1 VEVVQLI
8 GGSVALRSEMSST
21 VLTSQFADRLRSR
34 SHNLHAP
41 AVVSTRELRTA
52 LLAEPKIRATYA
64 MFKKVTVSVLGI
76 GALGAGATSRLLYG
90 DIIDEQLNRRLLA
103 DGAVGD
109 VLAYI
114 FGVGG
119 HLIESGL
126 EELLIGMPL
135 EDHIRVPHRIGV
147 AAGEAK
153 AGAIEGALRG
163 RFVNAIVTDSK
174 AAHAILARPRAG
186 SGLRPRAS
194 GGRRATKPR
203 HTGWDRS
210 AARSP
215 ASAAAGSLIDLTMPI
230 SEGMPSNPDHFPPR
244 ITRYAELDSR
254 GWIASELV
262 LDSHLGTH
270 IDAPSHFLAN
280 GISLDRIPLE
290 QLVGPVQVMR
300 LPVASGEAI
309 SASQIP
315 PIVRDRVLLATGW
328 ESQATQ
334 PDTYFRTF
342 PYLSLEAARLLV
354 ESGVRLVG
362 IDGPSVDYDG
372 SVHVLL
378 LEAGVVIVE
387 NLVNLGQLP
396 DLCWAAILPLPI
408 VNGDG
413 SPARAIASV

>member
-1 VEVVQLI
+1 
-8 GGSVALRSEMSST
+8 
-21 VLTSQFADRLRSR
+21 
-34 SHNLHAP
+34 
-41 AVVSTRELRTA
+41 
-52 LLAEPKIRATYA
+52 
-64 MFKKVTVSVLGI
+64 FKRVTVSVLGI
-76 GALGAGATSRLLYG
+76 GALGAGTTSRLLYG

-114 FGVGG
+114 FGINGQ
-119 HLIESGL
+119 LIESDL

-135 EDHIRVPHRIGV
+135 EDHRRVPHRIGV

-174 AAHAILARPRAG
+174 AAHAILARPTAG
-186 SGLRPRAS
+186 VRPRAS

-203 HTGWDRS
+203 HLGWDRS
-210 AARSP
+210 AALAP
-215 ASAAAGSLIDLTMPI
+215 AHAGAGTLVDLTMPI
-230 SEGMPSNPDHFPPR
+230 VDGMPSNPDHFPPR

-254 GWIASELV
+254 GWVASELV

-270 IDAPSHFLAN
+270 IDAPSHFLTG
-280 GISLDRIPLE
+280 GITLDRIPLE
-290 QLVGPVQVMR
+290 QLVGPVQVIR
-300 LPVASGEAI
+300 LSNLEAGMAI
-309 SASQIP
+309 AANQIP
-315 PIVRDRVLLATGW
+315 PIVRDRVLFATGW

-342 PYLSLEAARLLV
+342 PYLSLDAARLLV

-372 SVHVLL
+372 SVHMLL
-378 LEAGVVIVE
+378 LEAGAVIVE
-387 NLVNLGQLP
+387 NLVNLRQLP